1 MAVQMRF
8 ETPSMIDVELRP
20 YSAAWYASLRDRLG
34 EVVCRQLGIY
44 EIPEDLLLSVVI
56 PVYNEE
62 ATLRTLVDRV
72 RSVPIRK
79 ELILVDDCSR
89 DRSREI
95 LRQLEAEGRDD
106 PDNAILVE
114 YHDVNR
120 GKGAALR
127 SGFRKASGDIILIQD
142 ADLEYDPHEYP
153 RLLRPIIENKADVVY
168 GSRFLGDQAHRVLYF
183 WHYLGNK
190 LLTTLSNCFTNLNL
204 TDMESGAKAFRADV
218 IKNIPLTC
226 NRFDFE
232 PEVTV
237 KLARMRARMYEVAV
251 SYSGRHYWQGKKIGL
266 KDAFQAVWA
275 ILRHGL
281 ASDRAQQHPGYGA
294 WRRLERM
301 YRYGDWLWSLFA
313 SRVGRRVLCLSSG
326 AVNVTQHLLTRE
338 KVVVSDADEWYLR
351 LLRLTF
357 GEGSHRVELRPLDV
371 ARGDWY
377 RPGEFDTVLCFDV
390 LEQMDDDAAVLRSFA
405 EALEPGGRLIA
416 VVPAMR
422 WLYGSIDR
430 CVGNRRR
437 YEIEPLS
444 AQLATAGFEVEEAR
458 YLNRIGALAWYVNSR
473 WLGRRQVP
481 SFQAWANDRL
491 VGVLKAEQRRPLP
504 WGLSLLVV
512 ARKRSQ

>member
-1 MAVQMRF
+1 MSAETRTAVVQ
-8 ETPSMIDVELRP
+8 
-20 YSAAWYASLRDRLG
+20 AAFQPMPRDF
-34 EVVCRQLGIY
+34 
-44 EIPEDLLLSVVI
+44 LLSVVV

-62 ATLRTLVDRV
+62 ATIREILRRV
-72 RSVPIRK
+72 AMVPIRK
-79 ELILVDDCSR
+79 EIVVVDDGSTDHTR
-89 DRSREI
+89 AVLAELEKEGLTGAPGIENRLRVI
-95 LRQLEAEGRDD
+95 LQ
-106 PDNAILVE
+106 PC
-114 YHDVNR
+114 NR

-127 SGFRKASGDIILIQD
+127 VGFAAVEGDVVVIQD
-142 ADLEYDPHEYP
+142 ADLEYDPAEYP
-153 RLLRPIIENKADVVY
+153 VLIAPILDGRADAVY
-168 GSRFLGDQAHRVLYF
+168 GSRFLGSPHRVLFF
-183 WHYLGNK
+183 WHYVGNQF
-190 LLTTLSNCFTNLNL
+190 LTLLSNMFTNLNL

>member
-1 MAVQMRF
+1 MPM
-8 ETPSMIDVELRP
+8 
-20 YSAAWYASLRDRLG
+20 
-34 EVVCRQLGIY
+34 
-44 EIPEDLLLSVVI
+44 
-56 PVYNEE
+56 YNEE
-62 ATLRTLVDRV
+62 ATIHQIIGLVLAQPCV
-72 RSVPIRK
+72 T
-79 ELILVDDCSR
+79 ELVIVDDCSK
-89 DRSREI
+89 DRSFEVVQG
-95 LRQLEAEGRDD
+95 LAKSD
-106 PDNAILVE
+106 PRIRPFRHEVNA
-114 YHDVNR
+114 

-127 SGFRKASGDIILIQD
+127 TAFSKATGDIVIIQD
-142 ADLEYDPHEYP
+142 ADLEYDPEDY
-153 RLLRPIIENKADVVY
+153 RKLLAPILDGKADVVF
-168 GSRFLGDQAHRVLYF
+168 GSRFIGSEAHRVLYF
-183 WHYLGNK
+183 WHFLGNQF
-190 LLTTLSNCFTNLNL
+190 LTLLSNMFTNLNL

-237 KLARMRARMYEVAV
+237 KLARMRARMYEVAI

-281 ASDRAQQHPGYGA
+281 ASDRSQQHPGYGA
-294 WRRLERM
+294 WHRLERM
-301 YRYGDWLWSLFA
+301 YRYSDWLWSLFGA
-313 SRVGRRVLCLSSG
+313 RVGRRVLCLSSG

-357 GEGSHRVELRPLDV
+357 GEGSHRIELRPLDL

-390 LEQMDDDAAVLRSFA
+390 LEQIEDDSGVLRAFA

-416 VVPAMR
+416 VLPAME
-422 WLYGSIDR
+422 WLHGSIDR
-430 CVGNRRR
+430 AVGNRRR
-437 YEIEPLS
+437 YEIESLS
-444 AQLATAGFEVEEAR
+444 ARLSEAGFEVEEAR
-458 YLNRIGALAWYVNSR
+458 YLNRIGAAAWYVNSR

-481 SFQAWANDRL
+481 AMQAWANDRL
-491 VGVLKAEQRRPLP
+491 VGVLKAEQRRKLP

-512 ARKRSQ
+512 ARRRE

>member
-1 MAVQMRF
+1 MSAETRTAAAVTGF
-8 ETPSMIDVELRP
+8 EPMP
-20 YSAAWYASLRDRLG
+20 RDF
-34 EVVCRQLGIY
+34 
-44 EIPEDLLLSVVI
+44 LLSVVV

-62 ATLRTLVDRV
+62 ATIRQILERV
-72 RSVPIRK
+72 AMVPIRK
-79 ELILVDDCSR
+79 EIVVVDDGSTDHTR
-89 DRSREI
+89 AM
-95 LRQLEAEGRDD
+95 LAQLESEGLRGA
-106 PDNAILVE
+106 PGVENRLRVILQPF
-114 YHDVNR
+114 NQ

-127 SGFRKASGDIILIQD
+127 AGFAAVDGDVVVIQD
-142 ADLEYDPHEYP
+142 ADLEYDPAEYP
-153 RLLRPIIENKADVVY
+153 VLIAPILDGRADAVY
-168 GSRFLGDQAHRVLYF
+168 GSRFLGSPHRVLFF
-183 WHYLGNK
+183 WHYVGNQ
-190 LLTTLSNCFTNLNL
+190 LLTLLSNMFTNLNL

-237 KLARMRARMYEVAV
+237 KLARMRARMYEVAI

-281 ASDRAQQHPGYGA
+281 ASDRSQQHPGYGA
-294 WRRLERM
+294 WHRLERM
-301 YRYGDWLWSLFA
+301 YRYSDWLWSLFGA
-313 SRVGRRVLCLSSG
+313 RVGRRVLCLSSG

-357 GEGSHRVELRPLDV
+357 GEGSHRIELRPLDL

-390 LEQMDDDAAVLRSFA
+390 LEQIEDDSGVLRAFA

-416 VVPAMR
+416 VLPAME
-422 WLYGSIDR
+422 WLHGSIDR
-430 CVGNRRR
+430 AVGNRRR
-437 YEIEPLS
+437 YEIESLS
-444 AQLATAGFEVEEAR
+444 ARLSEAGFEVEEAR
-458 YLNRIGALAWYVNSR
+458 YLNRIGAAAWYVNSR

-481 SFQAWANDRL
+481 AMQAWANDRL
-491 VGVLKAEQRRPLP
+491 VGVLKAEQRRKLP

-512 ARKRSQ
+512 ARRRE